1 MADAPPDG
9 PYGKW
14 RVETFAGRAVSSDA
28 KVSIEIGAD
37 GVVSGSGGCNR
48 FHGTAK
54 IAEGGALSFGPTAA
68 TRMMCEPE
76 VSELEAG
83 FFKSLEGVRGWRRD
97 DAGLVLL
104 DATGDTVLQLAASP

>member
-1 MADAPPDG
+1 MADAPADG
-9 PYGKW
+9 PYGNW
-14 RVETFAGRAVSSDA
+14 RVETVAGRAVSADA
-28 KVSIEIGAD
+28 KLSIEIGAD

-48 FHGTAK
+48 FHGSAK
-54 IAEGGALSFGPTAA
+54 IAEGGALSFGPTAS

-97 DAGLVLL
+97 AAGLVLL
-104 DATGDTVLQLAASP
+104 DAAGDPVLRLAASP